1 MLEVY
6 CANGNEAQAGAVE
19 VGLEIAKVHGICGSL
34 WVICYVY
41 HLGLVQFI
49 HVGYPT
55 HDALAGGLCGFPH
68 EYHSYCRVWKIWRLK
83 RDQQLVLPMEEARNE
98 DSYGSHPFL

>member
-1 MLEVY
+1 LGIQH
-6 CANGNEAQAGAVE
+6 CAIRKEAEAGAVE

-49 HVGYPT
+49 HVDYPR
-55 HDALAGGLCGFPH
+55 HDALAGVYAVFQMNTIAIAVCGRFG
-68 EYHSYCRVWKIWRLK
+68 
-83 RDQQLVLPMEEARNE
+83 D
-98 DSYGSHPFL
+98 

>member
-49 HVGYPT
+49 HVDYPR
-55 HDALAGGLCGFPH
+55 HDALAGVHAVFQMNTIAIAVCGRFG
-68 EYHSYCRVWKIWRLK
+68 
-83 RDQQLVLPMEEARNE
+83 D
-98 DSYGSHPFL
+98 

>member
-49 HVGYPT
+49 HVDYPT
-55 HDALAGGLCGFPH
+55 HA
-68 EYHSYCRVWKIWRLK
+68 
-83 RDQQLVLPMEEARNE
+83 
-98 DSYGSHPFL
+98 